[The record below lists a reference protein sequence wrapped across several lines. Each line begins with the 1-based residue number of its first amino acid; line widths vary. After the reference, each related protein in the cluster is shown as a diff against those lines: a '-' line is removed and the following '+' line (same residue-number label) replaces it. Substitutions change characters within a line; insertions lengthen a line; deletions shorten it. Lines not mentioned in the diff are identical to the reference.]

1 MANEGGRTPELFRV
15 VHVLRGAQGG
25 SFRHVCD
32 LVRGQ
37 AARGLQIGIVS
48 STGVG
53 GAATDATFA
62 ELADHCVL
70 GVHRLPMEKT
80 LGWSDFRAAKE
91 LGKVCRR
98 VGPDIVHGHGAK
110 GAAYARLLA
119 PRVRGKAVYTPHGG
133 SLHYSWR
140 SAAGALYLALEWL
153 LKSRTDG
160 VLFESEYAR
169 RAYQEKIGA
178 VHCPCRVVY
187 NGLHENEF
195 APVPSGAQ
203 VHDFVFVGEIR
214 RLKGIDVLL
223 EAVAR
228 LRQACKPSVLMVG
241 SGPDDARLRSRIDEL
256 DLGDSITLS
265 PPIHPARD
273 AFALGRCIVTPS
285 LAESLPY
292 IVLEVLASGVPLLT
306 TRVGGIPEIF
316 GPHADVLLPPGD
328 ASALARAM
336 EEFMADPA
344 PAHAQAEILRA
355 HVGRHLTVSQMVDA
369 VIDFYG
375 EVLRA
380 APSDPG

>member
-1 MANEGGRTPELFRV
+1 MANEGGRTPDLFRV

-62 ELADHCVL
+62 E
-70 GVHRLPMEKT
+70 KT
-80 LGWSDFRAAKE
+80 LGRSDFRAAKE

-169 RAYQEKIGA
+169 RTYQEKIGA

-195 APVPSGAQ
+195 APVPSEAQ
-203 VHDFVFVGEIR
+203 VYDFVFVGEIR
-214 RLKGIDVLL
+214 RLKGID
-223 EAVAR
+223 A
-228 LRQACKPSVLMVG
+228 S
-241 SGPDDARLRSRIDEL
+241 
-256 DLGDSITLS
+256 S
-265 PPIHPARD
+265 PPRW
-273 AFALGRCIVTPS
+273 PS
-285 LAESLPY
+285 LFRTSSWRCSPQ
-292 IVLEVLASGVPLLT
+292 AS
-306 TRVGGIPEIF
+306 RF
-316 GPHADVLLPPGD
+316 
-328 ASALARAM
+328 
-336 EEFMADPA
+336 
-344 PAHAQAEILRA
+344 
-355 HVGRHLTVSQMVDA
+355 
-369 VIDFYG
+369 
-375 EVLRA
+375 
-380 APSDPG
+380 